1 VDTIARNL
9 NHVHTR
15 GILIIRHLLLPGRQ
29 TNATIF
35 QKLSEAIWRQE
46 FIPTDPG
53 AGWTTNEIP
62 YLPAQN
68 TAGPASPG
76 IGPGAAGPGAPGPGA
91 PGLGVPPGTPQGI
104 PPAGAGASQGQRTAN
119 PGLPASS
126 NSPKSR

>member
-1 VDTIARNL
+1 MVLFMPEWNDKGSNENGVVLEPRDKRMVYQFAN
-9 NHVHTR
+9 
-15 GILIIRHLLLPGRQ
+15 RQ
-29 TNATIF
+29 TNTTIF

-53 AGWTTNEIP
+53 TGWTTNEIP

-68 TAGPASPG
+68 TAGPT
-76 IGPGAAGPGAPGPGA
+76 GPGAPVPGA
-91 PGLGVPPGTPQGI
+91 PGLGVPPGAPQGI
-104 PPAGAGASQGQRTAN
+104 PPAGAGASPGQRTAN